1 MKEKRFFKGYANQ
14 EEMREEYRKGKEG
27 ERRRREKEKK
37 GMELREPGHHHHPR
51 KEERKSSFRK
61 ERTDCTRYSFRWMK
75 EGKAKGKTGTEK
87 QVSLS
92 PSSSFSLPMQCSCI
106 KVR

>member
-27 ERRRREKEKK
+27 GRRGKEKK

-92 PSSSFSLPMQCSCI
+92 PHHHHSLFPCNVVVS
-106 KVR
+106 K